1 MLNEQVESL
10 LSQDGH
16 GVYVFKSRVDVLD
29 TATINH
35 AENYIQMRQISD
47 HYEVGKIRRGRFSK
61 IAETEDKDL
70 ASAYTYI
77 LSKAIYDEP
86 IDGDI
91 AAEIRR
97 TAQESSVPAAKVVLG
112 QHLSPRYYS
121 IGSQEFLHMNL
132 VPYYNTYSLF
142 YQGEE
147 IIRNMDAGHAFSVL
161 YTYGK
166 KLEQFDMHYNR
177 LHSETDIP
185 LPYYELSHLYIFQ
198 NLAISHSAYAA
209 D

>member
-91 AAEIRR
+91 ARR
-97 TAQESSVPAAKVVLG
+97 SAAPHRRAPCRRQRWCWDSICPPGTIPSAARNSS
-112 QHLSPRYYS
+112 
-121 IGSQEFLHMNL
+121 I
-132 VPYYNTYSLF
+132 
-142 YQGEE
+142 
-147 IIRNMDAGHAFSVL
+147 
-161 YTYGK
+161 
-166 KLEQFDMHYNR
+166 
-177 LHSETDIP
+177 
-185 LPYYELSHLYIFQ
+185 
-198 NLAISHSAYAA
+198 
-209 D
+209 